1 MRGTAPTRAR
11 CRRSFGRAS
20 KRIPI
25 VSKEQTMTSSLK
37 IATACLAAG
46 VAFAGLAGC
55 PRQEG
60 PAERAGKQVG
70 ESVGKAGR
78 QVDEAVDSAG
88 KTIERA
94 GEKIQDAAQ
103 DAKK

>member
-1 MRGTAPTRAR
+1 MTNPL
-11 CRRSFGRAS
+11 
-20 KRIPI
+20 RI
-25 VSKEQTMTSSLK
+25 T
-37 IATACLAAG
+37 ATALAAAI
-46 VAFAGLAGC
+46 AFAGLAGC

-78 QVDEAVDSAG
+78 QVDEAVDEAG
-88 KTIERA
+88 KKIERA
-94 GEKIQDAAQ
+94 GEKIQDAAR

>member
-1 MRGTAPTRAR
+1 MT
-11 CRRSFGRAS
+11 
-20 KRIPI
+20 RIPT
-25 VSKEQTMTSSLK
+25 Q
-37 IATACLAAG
+37 AAAG
-46 VAFAGLAGC
+46 LVLVLAFAALGGC
-55 PRQEG
+55 ERKEG

-78 QVDEAVDSAG
+78 GIDDAVDAAG

-94 GEKIQDAAQ
+94 GEKIQDASR

>member
-1 MRGTAPTRAR
+1 MTNFP
-11 CRRSFGRAS
+11 
-20 KRIPI
+20 RIA
-25 VSKEQTMTSSLK
+25 
-37 IATACLAAG
+37 ATTLAVG
-46 VAFAGLAGC
+46 IAFAGLAGC

-78 QVDEAVDSAG
+78 QVDEAVEATG
-88 KTIERA
+88 KKIEQA
-94 GEKIQDAAQ
+94 GEKIQDAAR